1 LRKYGS
7 NHEKKVEKPVTK
19 SIISNLFSFYFNRV
33 GKKFRR
39 PQKLKSALSCFKR
52 MEKLKLIY
60 VYDAHCSW
68 CFAFSKV
75 IVDIQKK
82 YQTQFDFE
90 VLSGGMIIGDRIG
103 TIKDAAPPNIL
114 EIYERITSF
123 TGTQFSD
130 AYLANV
136 KQGDS
141 IRNSEIPAN
150 ALAVFKSY
158 LPQRAIEYAH
168 ALQHQLFITALEV
181 NEEALYLG
189 LAKDFGLDG
198 PLFLEQMQQTEF
210 LEAARYEFALAKQL
224 QVTGYP
230 QLLVQTAKTQFYLI
244 AKGYTDFETL
254 DERVQKV
261 LAEIK
266 PVK

>member
-1 LRKYGS
+1 MS
-7 NHEKKVEKPVTK
+7 D
-19 SIISNLFSFYFNRV
+19 F
-33 GKKFRR
+33 
-39 PQKLKSALSCFKR
+39 QKLNPKRSCFER

-75 IVDIQKK
+75 IVNIQEK
-82 YQTQFDFE
+82 YATQFNFE
-90 VLSGGMIIGDRIG
+90 VLSGGMVIGDRIG

-114 EIYERITSF
+114 EIYERIASF
-123 TGTQFSD
+123 TGTTFSE

-158 LPQRAIEYAH
+158 LPDRAIEYAH
-168 ALQHQLFITALEV
+168 ALQHELFITASEV
-181 NEEALYLG
+181 NDDNLYLS
-189 LAKDFGLDG
+189 LAKKFGLDG
-198 PLFLEQMQQTEF
+198 PTFLAQMQTKEF
-210 LEAARYEFALAKQL
+210 QDAARYEFALAKQL

-230 QLLVQTAKTQFYLI
+230 QLLVQAGATQFYLI
-244 AKGYTDFETL
+244 AKGYTDFANL
-254 DERVQKV
+254 DERIKKV

-266 PVK
+266 PEG